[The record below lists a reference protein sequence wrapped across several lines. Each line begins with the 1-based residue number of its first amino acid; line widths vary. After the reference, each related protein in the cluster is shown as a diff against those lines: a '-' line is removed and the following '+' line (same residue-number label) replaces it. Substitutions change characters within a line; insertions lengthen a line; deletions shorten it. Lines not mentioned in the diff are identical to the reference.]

1 MKLAALLLACAA
13 ALPAQTPAEDFIE
26 AGHWKR
32 ARALV
37 EAHLREAPDDPL
49 ALFLMSQIHF
59 AFGQRDQPLKL
70 AERAVT
76 LAPND
81 AKFHRQLAEA
91 TGVMAQRSNMF
102 QQVFLARKFKKEI
115 DTAIALDPNNVQA
128 RRDLMEYYLL
138 APGLI
143 GGDKKQA
150 HEVAARIARIDL
162 AQGFLAE
169 ARLAAF
175 DRDLARQEATLCKAV
190 EAAPAKYKIRIALAQ
205 FYTKD
210 KVNWEAAA
218 EQAREAVKIDA
229 TRADGYSI
237 LASAY
242 AARGRWA
249 ELEPVLAQAERQVPD
264 DWTPY
269 FRAAEST
276 IAAGKNLATA
286 MVYLR
291 KYLTQ
296 EAEGDQP
303 THAEANAL
311 LKEIASRRDD
321 RPIGL

>member
-1 MKLAALLLACAA
+1 MRFAALLLACAA

-32 ARALV
+32 ARAIV
-37 EAHLREAPDDPL
+37 EARLREAPDDPL

-59 AFGQRDQPLKL
+59 AFGQKDAPMKL

-76 LAPND
+76 LAPGE

-91 TGVMAQRSNMF
+91 TGVMAQRSNML

-115 DTAIALDPNNVQA
+115 DAAIALDPNNVQA
-128 RRDLMEYYLL
+128 RRDLIEYYLL

-150 HEVAARIARIDL
+150 HDVAARIARIDA

-175 DRDLARQEATLCKAV
+175 DHDLTRQEAMLRKAV
-190 EAAPAKYKIRIALAQ
+190 EAGPVKYGVRIALAQ
-205 FYTKD
+205 FYAKD
-210 KVNWEAAA
+210 KVNWDAAA
-218 EQAREAVKIDA
+218 EQAREAVKIDS
-229 TRADGYSI
+229 TRAEGFSI
-237 LASAY
+237 AAAAD
-242 AARGRWA
+242 AARARWS
-249 ELEPVLAQAERQVPD
+249 ELEVILAQAERQVPD

-269 FRAAEST
+269 FRAAEAMN
-276 IAAGKNLATA
+276 AAGKNLTA
-286 MVYLR
+286 AAGYLR
-291 KYLTQ
+291 KYLMQ
-296 EAEGDQP
+296 EAEGNEP
-303 THAEANAL
+303 THADARGL

-321 RPIGL
+321 RPGNL